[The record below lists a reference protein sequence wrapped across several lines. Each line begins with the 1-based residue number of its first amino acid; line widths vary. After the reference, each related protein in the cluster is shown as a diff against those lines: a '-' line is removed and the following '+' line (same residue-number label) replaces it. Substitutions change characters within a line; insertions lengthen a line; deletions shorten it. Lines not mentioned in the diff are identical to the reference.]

1 MGTGT
6 VNSKM
11 RYLKSLKQKHRQLD
25 EKIERMTKH
34 HQPDNEITVLKKEKL
49 ILKTNINELETQIE
63 DEL

>member
-25 EKIERMTKH
+25 EKIERMTKRH
-34 HQPDNEITVLKKEKL
+34 HPDNEITDLKKEKL
-49 ILKTNINELETQIE
+49 VLKTSISELETQIS